1 MIDAAR
7 RALGDPALSRRLAAL
22 AAVAPASSPVSMTL
36 PLGNG
41 QNDWLG
47 AVPEKGPWW
56 YLANPEQGRWTLG
69 LGAALEYTSA
79 GPGRFAALHNAAA
92 GLFAVSRGD
101 LAPRLFFGFS
111 FAPESHD
118 APSARLVLPAL
129 LLDCRAGSCTLTVTG
144 LAPRA
149 CEIAAGAAKLLDHPD
164 TRPAV
169 PVVRLPRE
177 LPDRAW
183 LARVRAALRAIAAG
197 KAEKLVLARS
207 AQLSGER
214 DIPPGPVLAA
224 LLARQPSCLT
234 YAVGEG
240 AEVFLGST
248 PESLVLFRAGIAQA
262 DALAGTAW
270 TAGGDAGSETLE
282 CDKNRREQAHVVAAV
297 AAALADLCPEG
308 VRALPD
314 EVLRL
319 EHLSHRRTRL
329 EGRPRPGTSLFD
341 LIAALHPT
349 PAVGGH
355 PRAAALDWLRSHGEE
370 RPAWYSGG
378 IGEIS
383 ADGDGEVAVA
393 LRCAQLIGREARL
406 WAGAGI
412 VAGSEP
418 ERELAETEVKLRTL
432 VDALCSP
439 PVAARGSSRSM
450 AREA

>member
-1 MIDAAR
+1 
-7 RALGDPALSRRLAAL
+7 
-22 AAVAPASSPVSMTL
+22 
-36 PLGNG
+36 
-41 QNDWLG
+41 
-47 AVPEKGPWW
+47 
-56 YLANPEQGRWTLG
+56 
-69 LGAALEYTSA
+69 
-79 GPGRFAALHNAAA
+79 
-92 GLFAVSRGD
+92 
-101 LAPRLFFGFS
+101 
-111 FAPESHD
+111 
-118 APSARLVLPAL
+118 
-129 LLDCRAGSCTLTVTG
+129 
-144 LAPRA
+144 
-149 CEIAAGAAKLLDHPD
+149 
-164 TRPAV
+164 
-169 PVVRLPRE
+169 
-177 LPDRAW
+177 
-183 LARVRAALRAIAAG
+183 
-197 KAEKLVLARS
+197 
-207 AQLSGER
+207 
-214 DIPPGPVLAA
+214 
-224 LLARQPSCLT
+224 
-234 YAVGEG
+234 
-240 AEVFLGST
+240 
-248 PESLVLFRAGIAQA
+248 
-262 DALAGTAW
+262 
-270 TAGGDAGSETLE
+270 
-282 CDKNRREQAHVVAAV
+282 RREQAHVVAAV